1 MELLHR
7 NHMVADAAEAEAEV
21 EAVAVTMEAVA
32 MEAEEMVDTTPP
44 KERLNSLNKL

>member
-1 MELLHR
+1 MIEPMELLRHDHM
-7 NHMVADAAEAEAEV
+7 HMVVDAAAAEAEAV
-21 EAVAVTMEAVA
+21 AVA